1 MNFQDLWIFPPALF
15 QWCESSLLGNA
26 IKNSK
31 WDFAILETVHII
43 GIAVL
48 LGSTLVV
55 NLRLLGFGM
64 RRRSAAQLEEELAP
78 WTWGALLL
86 MLVTGVPMFL
96 SEAVR
101 MSLNGPF
108 FTKMILLSLALAIHF
123 TIRRTATR
131 PEAANR
137 VGLGKLAASLSIVS
151 WLSVALAG
159 RAIAFFMTLNGG

>member
-1 MNFQDLWIFPPALF
+1 MNFQDLRIFPAALF

-64 RRRSAAQLEEELAP
+64 RRRSAAQLEEELGP
-78 WTWGALLL
+78 WTWA
-86 MLVTGVPMFL
+86 
-96 SEAVR
+96 R
-101 MSLNGPF
+101 CC
-108 FTKMILLSLALAIHF
+108 
-123 TIRRTATR
+123 
-131 PEAANR
+131 
-137 VGLGKLAASLSIVS
+137 
-151 WLSVALAG
+151 
-159 RAIAFFMTLNGG
+159 

>member
-1 MNFQDLWIFPPALF
+1 MT
-15 QWCESSLLGNA
+15 SL
-26 IKNSK
+26 
-31 WDFAILETVHII
+31 
-43 GIAVL
+43 
-48 LGSTLVV
+48 
-55 NLRLLGFGM
+55 
-64 RRRSAAQLEEELAP
+64 P
-78 WTWGALLL
+78 
-86 MLVTGVPMFL
+86 
-96 SEAVR
+96 EAVR